1 VLFSLL
7 LSNRFQAA
15 SEVPAKNAAIKT
27 LDSQQSEWRAV
38 FCGCSLSAEKETV
51 YDISGAFGLN
61 FWQNLT
67 AVLTH
72 RPV

>member
-1 VLFSLL
+1 

-27 LDSQQSEWRAV
+27 LERQQSEWRAV
-38 FCGCSLSAEKETV
+38 FCGCFLSAQKETV
-51 YDISGAFGLN
+51 YDISGTFDRN